1 VNQVK
6 SITAREIFLKVSS
19 VKKKLWGGEF
29 WFDGYFVFTVGEH
42 ANEEV
47 IREYI
52 KTQGKDG
59 KYKQLHKEK
68 LRNRQLTL
76 F

>member
-6 SITAREIFLKVSS
+6 NITAREIFLKVSS

-29 WFDGYFVFTVGEH
+29 WSDGYFVSTVGEH

-52 KTQGKDG
+52 KNQGKDG

-68 LRNRQLTL
+68 LSNRQLTL